1 MKLKGVE
8 SEIILEL
15 IKAGA
20 DINLRSLSGKHS
32 FWCTQICINITNSGE
47 TAIHFATRSGT
58 LKMMR
63 YLENRKYCVIN
74 LCWRF
79 LLDSGVSLTTESN
92 ASQENILKMVIW
104 NWKGFYHYSF

>member
-20 DINLRSLSGKHS
+20 DINLRSLSGKQSKHS
-32 FWCTQICINITNSGE
+32 FWCTQIGINITNSGE

-74 LCWRF
+74 LSWRF

-104 NWKGFYHYSF
+104 NWKGV

>member
-32 FWCTQICINITNSGE
+32 FWCTQIGVKIANSGE

-63 YLENRKYCVIN
+63 YVDICDVSWKYV
-74 LCWRF
+74 LC
-79 LLDSGVSLTTESN
+79 D
-92 ASQENILKMVIW
+92 
-104 NWKGFYHYSF
+104 